1 MSKCILLSG
10 LILLGAWGCAPSNQV
25 ALEFRLADEEA
36 SPGLE
41 EMVFQPTGERVYL
54 HREVLLNQ
62 ADVDSAAAV
71 WRDDRWEVEL
81 FFTLEGARKFAELT
95 EQNLGGRC
103 GMVLDGQLL
112 SAPRIMAPIKSG
124 RALITSDFTEAEA
137 RRIAQ
142 GLTQP

>member
-1 MSKCILLSG
+1 MSKCILLFG
-10 LILLGAWGCAPSNQV
+10 LILLGAWGCAASNQV
-25 ALEFRLADEEA
+25 ALEFRLAAEES

-41 EMVFQPTGERVYL
+41 EMVFEPTGEHFYL
-54 HREVLLNQ
+54 HHEVLLNQ

-71 WRDDRWEVEL
+71 WREERWEVEL
-81 FFTLEGARKFAELT
+81 FFTPEGAQKFAELT
-95 EQNLGGRC
+95 EQNLGRRC
-103 GMVLDGQLL
+103 GMVLDGKLL

-142 GLTQP
+142 GMTQP